1 MSKLGNGANPM
12 SSAELLQSPNPS
24 AKEIANES
32 ANPSGTCPTCGSRSI
47 SHFLSGPDR
56 FHMRKEVYN
65 LLRCSSCSMV
75 WLDSP
80 PKPED
85 MGPHYDEDYHK
96 AIMVAGETAPAIRWR
111 IHHDLISR
119 YKQGGAVLDIGC
131 SSGGFLGTMKGDA
144 WKLYGIEMEAST
156 ADKARAATGAEVFV
170 GDVMDAPFRPNSFD
184 LITAFDLLEHVYNP
198 RPFLAKVMEWLKPG
212 GVFFTML
219 PNIDSWES
227 KVFGNYWFGLE
238 LPRHISHFS
247 PRSLKHVMISLGYEE
262 VHLATSNITYWGHSM
277 GYVCSEAVQ
286 KLGFSPAP
294 AAKAKQRSIAWR
306 AVRKAIRLTMIAPSG
321 QLASM
326 AGVGANIEGI
336 FRKPAAGNGP
346 ATQHRD

>member
-12 SSAELLQSPNPS
+12 SSAEVLQSPNP
-24 AKEIANES
+24 AANEIAEEL
-32 ANPSGTCPTCGSRSI
+32 ANQSGACPTCGSHEV

-80 PKPED
+80 PKPHE

-96 AIMVAGETAPAIRWR
+96 AIMAAGETAPAIRWR
-111 IHHDLISR
+111 IHRNLISR
-119 YKQGGAVLDIGC
+119 YKRGGALLDVGC

-156 ADKARAATGAEVFV
+156 ADKARAATGAEVIV
-170 GDVMDAPFRPNSFD
+170 GDVMEAPFQPESFD
-184 LITAFDLLEHVYNP
+184 VITAFDLLEHVYHP
-198 RPFLAKVMEWLKPG
+198 RPFLAKVQEWLKPG
-212 GVFFTML
+212 GIFFTML

-227 KVFGNYWFGLE
+227 RFFGNYWFGLE

-247 PRSLKHVMISLGYEE
+247 PRSLKHVMTSLGFQE
-262 VHLATSNITYWGHSM
+262 VHLATSNITYAGHSM
-277 GYVCSEAVQ
+277 GYVYSGALQ
-286 KLGFSPAP
+286 KLGFSLTP
-294 AAKAKQRSIAWR
+294 AAKSQQKSIAWR
-306 AVRKAIRLTMIAPSG
+306 TLRKAVRLTMVAPSG
-321 QLASM
+321 QLASL

-336 FRKPAAGNGP
+336 FRKPAPGNGSV
-346 ATQHRD
+346 TEHQD